1 MPEKENMS
9 PITQHPKNTH
19 VVIRSVNG
27 SDTVIRR
34 LTGMGIVKRARIQ
47 ILHTSTRGLVLIK
60 HGNRRL
66 ALRCGKTLQIFC
78 SKI

>member
-1 MPEKENMS
+1 MS
-9 PITQHPKNTH
+9 PITHLPTNTH

-27 SDTVIRR
+27 SDTVRKR
-34 LTGMGIVKRARIQ
+34 LTGMGLVKRARV
-47 ILHTSTRGLVLIK
+47 LVVRASPHSGLVLIK

-66 ALRCGKTLQIFC
+66 AIRCGKSLQIIC